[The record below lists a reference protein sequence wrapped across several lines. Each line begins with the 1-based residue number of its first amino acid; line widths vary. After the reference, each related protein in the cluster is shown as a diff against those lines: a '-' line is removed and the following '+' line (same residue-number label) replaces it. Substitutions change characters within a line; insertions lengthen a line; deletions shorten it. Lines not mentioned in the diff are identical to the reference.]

1 MINVPPASSRQ
12 LPSNRSAAC
21 RLEAGGTKWL
31 RVIALACALTFTPAC
46 VSLPFGGTRIEN
58 PIAAANTL
66 DQRAYALLH
75 SYAAVVEEAT
85 DIVRDPAAPLAFKRA
100 LGQAE
105 RVATPAAETLQIAV
119 VAYVSARLDF
129 EAASGESQ
137 STLER
142 AATAL
147 TIAARRLNEAI
158 DAAQAPITELEE
170 LVRARR
176 G

>member
-1 MINVPPASSRQ
+1 MRHP
-12 LPSNRSAAC
+12 
-21 RLEAGGTKWL
+21 L

-46 VSLPFGGTRIEN
+46 TSLQLGQTRFEN
-58 PIAAANTL
+58 PIAAAQTL

-75 SYAAVVEEAT
+75 TYAAIVEEAT
-85 DIVRDPAAPLAFKRA
+85 DIVRDPATPLAFKRA

-105 RVATPAAETLQIAV
+105 RVATPATETLKIAV
-119 VAYVSARLDF
+119 SAYMRARADF
-129 EAASGESQ
+129 EATSGANQ
-137 STLER
+137 TTIER

-147 TIAARRLNEAI
+147 SIAARRLNEAVA
-158 DAAQAPITELEE
+158 AAQAPVSELEG

>member
-1 MINVPPASSRQ
+1 MRHP
-12 LPSNRSAAC
+12 
-21 RLEAGGTKWL
+21 L
-31 RVIALACALTFTPAC
+31 RVLALACALTVTPAC
-46 VSLPFGGTRIEN
+46 ASLQLGATRIEN
-58 PIAAANTL
+58 PIAAAQTL

-75 SYAAVVEEAT
+75 GYAAIVEEAT
-85 DIVRDPAAPLAFKRA
+85 DIVADPATPQAFKRA

-119 VAYVSARLDF
+119 SAYIRARSDF
-129 EAASGESQ
+129 DAASGANHSVIQ
-137 STLER
+137 R

-147 TIAARRLNEAI
+147 SVAAHRLNEAVA
-158 DAAQAPITELEE
+158 AAQAPIAELEG